1 MVNNLQKFNFYEN
14 ELLDQKLLYKLLWY
28 GKSVC
33 GFYGLKKSAVAE
45 EEEKGLCSGQK
56 RKLCRPPLSN
66 PSHQMA
72 RAIINGM
79 TF

>member
-1 MVNNLQKFNFYEN
+1 MTNGHFFLAQQNKVKM
-14 ELLDQKLLYKLLWY
+14 
-28 GKSVC
+28 C